1 MCSWSIVAADMNKKV
16 GDELIKLIV
25 EEWVK
30 IRGFSFA
37 GSWLELYKQRNKKNT
52 AERVDHTQGLRVFAE
67 LLHTGVVVC
76 STSLPLAFL

>member
-37 GSWLELYKQRNKKNT
+37 GSWLKLYKQRNKKT
-52 AERVDHTQGLRVFAE
+52 LQRSKGIRKQLITPDS
-67 LLHTGVVVC
+67 TGGAA
-76 STSLPLAFL
+76 SDS

>member
-37 GSWLELYKQRNKKNT
+37 GSWLKLYKQRNKKTLQRSKGIRSHQT
-52 AERVDHTQGLRVFAE
+52 AL
-67 LLHTGVVVC
+67 VVQQVI
-76 STSLPLAFL
+76 LN

>member
-16 GDELIKLIV
+16 GDELIV

-37 GSWLELYKQRNKKNT
+37 GSWLKLYKQRNKKTLQRSKGIRSHQT
-52 AERVDHTQGLRVFAE
+52 AL
-67 LLHTGVVVC
+67 VVQQVI
-76 STSLPLAFL
+76 LN

>member
-1 MCSWSIVAADMNKKV
+1 MCSWSIVAADMV

-37 GSWLELYKQRNKKNT
+37 GSWLELYKQRNKKKT
-52 AERVDHTQGLRVFAE
+52 LQRSKGIRKQLITPDS
-67 LLHTGVVVC
+67 TGGAA
-76 STSLPLAFL
+76 SDS